1 MSCCCC
7 VFGASPVAAQTKPA
21 LAETPGGAYYEF
33 MMGLQL
39 ETQGDGPGATAA
51 YQRAEKLDPTSA
63 EIPAALAEL
72 YARLNRP
79 TDAVAA
85 GERAVKA
92 NASNP
97 EANWILGSLY
107 ARMSEMPATRPADR
121 RTYTE
126 RAIAN
131 LEKANRNAHP
141 SVPTMLGRL
150 YIADSQFDK
159 AIALLLPFV
168 NDEPDQVEAV
178 AMLAEAY
185 QATDRDTEAIALLE
199 KSVQDA
205 PELFSTLG
213 QVYQDAGRW
222 SDAARAFAGAVEER
236 PQSLPLRSQWATA
249 LLNVGD
255 PQRARD
261 VLEEGSAGNSR
272 NQRALY
278 LLSEAQRRTRDFAAA
293 EVTAR
298 RLIALD
304 SRALGGPRQLA
315 QIFLDQDEHQK
326 IVALLEPIV
335 TARLGAADAADLSS
349 DTFRGT
355 YFDLA
360 SAYEKLRQFDK
371 AMTMLRQARTL
382 SPTDPLVEIRLA
394 RSQQEAG
401 KGADAIK
408 TLQAAVTKFPKEPA
422 VKLSLASTLERER
435 KYGDA
440 EAVFRQM
447 IADDPKNPDA
457 LNSLA
462 YMLAERGQKLDE
474 AIGLVQR
481 ALAIDPGNGAYLD
494 TLGWAYYKQNRL
506 RAGRSPAERSGGKAA
521 RCVGDSGSFRRR
533 PQQAWLARGSD
544 RRMAAG
550 PRRRRRLHLPPGDR
564 RQDQVG
570 TPETWPKKV
579 SSPFRFSSSRSVRR
593 RAEPLGCRC
602 LPGPVFPRRILRRRM
617 RRRARRARAS
627 GRCRASW
634 GCRAAPPGSG
644 CAAASSPA
652 WCQERSGSKV
662 WRRSA
667 RLCSSWSLTATAA
680 PCCSRA
686 SGVSCGTRRPRRS

>member
-1 MSCCCC
+1 MQKL
-7 VFGASPVAAQTKPA
+7 VAGVLMLFVSAGSALAQTKPA
-21 LAETPGGAYYEF
+21 PADAAGGAYYEF
-33 MMGLQL
+33 MMGLHL
-39 ETQGDGPGATAA
+39 ETQGDGPGASAA

-79 TDAVAA
+79 ADAIAA

-92 NASNP
+92 NPTNP

-107 ARMSEMPATRPADR
+107 ARMSEMPNTRPADR

-126 RAIAN
+126 RAIVN

-159 AIALLLPFV
+159 AIAMLVPV
-168 NDEPDQVEAV
+168 VADQPDQVEAV

-185 QATDRDTEAIALLE
+185 QATNRDADAIALLE

-222 SDAARAFAGAVEER
+222 NDAARAFAGAVEER
-236 PQSLPLRSQWATA
+236 PQSLPLRAQWATA

-255 PQRARD
+255 AQRART

-278 LLSEAQRRTRDFAAA
+278 LLSEAQRRTRDYAAA

-298 RLIALD
+298 RLISLD

-315 QIFLDQDEHQK
+315 QIFFDQNEYQK
-326 IVALLEPIV
+326 VVTLLEPIV
-335 TARLGAADAADLSS
+335 NARLGAADAADLAS
-349 DTFRGT
+349 DTFRSM
-355 YFDLA
+355 YFELA
-360 SAYEKLRQFDK
+360 VAYEKLRQFDK
-371 AMTMLRQARTL
+371 AIALLRQARTL

-394 RSQQEAG
+394 RSQEDSG
-401 KGADAIK
+401 KGDDAVR
-408 TLQAAVTKFPKEPA
+408 TLQGAMAKFPKEPA

-440 EAVFRQM
+440 ETVFRQM
-447 IADDPKNPDA
+447 IAEDPKNADA
-457 LNSLA
+457 LNSFG

-474 AIGLVQR
+474 AVGFVQR

-494 TLGWAYYKQNRL
+494 SLGWAYYKQNRFEQAEAPL
-506 RAGRSPAERSGGKAA
+506 REAAEKLPAVSVIQDHLGDLLSKRGLLEEAIAAWEKALE
-521 RCVGDSGSFRRR
+521 GDGDAISR
-533 PQQAWLARGSD
+533 PGID
-544 RRMAAG
+544 
-550 PRRRRRLHLPPGDR
+550 D
-564 RQDQVG
+564 
-570 TPETWPKKV
+570 KIK
-579 SSPFRFSSSRSVRR
+579 
-593 RAEPLGCRC
+593 
-602 LPGPVFPRRILRRRM
+602 
-617 RRRARRARAS
+617 
-627 GRCRASW
+627 
-634 GCRAAPPGSG
+634 
-644 CAAASSPA
+644 
-652 WCQERSGSKV
+652 
-662 WRRSA
+662 SA
-667 RLCSSWSLTATAA
+667 RQRLG
-680 PCCSRA
+680 RKK
-686 SGVSCGTRRPRRS
+686 